1 LTTNK
6 QNSTLF
12 QLHSTDSDEDE
23 EEEDED
29 EVEDRFS
36 GDAQE
41 EQQFDSGSEHSRET
55 FFDPSLS
62 GISTAHARSKSSGRK
77 SKEVSIKKRR
87 KRSKTVPYDED
98 REPKRRPLSESFHT
112 NRKHQRLKNHPNPN
126 MSATAKSRAAETKRK
141 RDEANPDDDS
151 DESTVAPETDQ
162 AKKIRKL
169 KLENFRLK
177 KRALYGTFETK
188 KVTKGQKLTAMQ
200 REVQKRTR
208 TDLFPVKKFFQHEN
222 RLLLGTKFIMDSIN
236 PKELKE
242 LDGEE
247 RVDAEE
253 MWMAEHKD
261 LVRTSLNGVRNY
273 VIQELREFMMKIF
286 AESKEDL
293 YPNVEQILQLMERK
307 GLLKGPNKKAMEAFL
322 DIYWNELVPKV
333 AGHTNWP
340 PSKRHYEN
348 LSTATNPPRIKGAP
362 AHPCV
367 HHSSEALLVAIWEN
381 FYPKWRYQGIQKR
394 NNEPIVD
401 THKDMKGLAYTN
413 PKTGR
418 NKFGGWT
425 EVGKD
430 RVKELAK
437 LAKEARE
444 ETHVEKVESAALV
457 RIRYVRLVAHW

>member
-126 MSATAKSRAAETKRK
+126 MSQTAKSRAAETKRK
-141 RDEANPDDDS
+141 RDQNQDEDS
-151 DESTVAPETDQ
+151 DESTVAPETNQ
-162 AKKIRKL
+162 SKKMRKL
-169 KLENFRLK
+169 QLENYRLK
-177 KRALYGTFETK
+177 RRALYATFETK
-188 KVTKGQKLTAMQ
+188 KVLKGQKLTAMQ
-200 REVQKRTR
+200 KEVQKRTR

-222 RLLLGTKFIMDSIN
+222 RLLMGTKFIMDSIN
-236 PKELKE
+236 PKELYVLE
-242 LDGEE
+242 DEE
-247 RVDAEE
+247 RIDSEE
-253 MWMAEHKD
+253 MWMAEYKD
-261 LVRTSLNGVRNY
+261 HVRVSLNRVRNY
-273 VIQELREFMMKIF
+273 VMQELREYMMQVF
-286 AESKEDL
+286 ADRKEDE

-307 GLLKGPNKKAMEAFL
+307 GLQKGPNKKAMEAFL
-322 DIYWNELVPKV
+322 DIYWNVLVPKV
-333 AGHTNWP
+333 AGHSNWP

-362 AHPCV
+362 RHPAV
-367 HHSSEALLVAIWEN
+367 HHSSEAYLVAIWEN

-394 NNEPIVD
+394 ENLPVVD
-401 THKDMKGLAYTN
+401 THVDMVGKGYTN

-430 RVKELAK
+430 RVKELAIM
-437 LAKEARE
+437 AKDARKKA
-444 ETHVEKVESAALV
+444 HVETVESAALV